1 MASDLAEVS
10 YLRLRD
16 FARRAFER
24 GGLNRRDA
32 SVADD
37 ILLFTDLRGIGAHGV
52 ASLAPFHAR
61 GLRDGRVMPA
71 DHGSGNRDG
80 L

>member
-10 YLRLRD
+10 SVRLRD

-24 GGLNRRDA
+24 GGLKRRD
-32 SVADD
+32 SLVADD

-52 ASLAPFHAR
+52 ASLAPFHAK
-61 GLRDGRVMPA
+61 GCAMA
-71 DHGSGNRDG
+71 A
-80 L
+80 